1 MPSSDESTRPSVETR
16 TAIQT
21 LREPDYVHVLMKPG
35 IEVSLEDARESSAA
49 TLKLAGQRKIRV
61 LVDTRPARGI
71 SRDARTHFA
80 DSKVR
85 KYTVAQ
91 ALLIDS
97 GPSRVMG
104 NFFLGLNKPPFPTKL
119 FTSEEKADAWLRE
132 YPT

>member
-1 MPSSDESTRPSVETR
+1 MHPTDDQPPPTRETR
-16 TAIQT
+16 TTIQT
-21 LREPDYVHVLMKPG
+21 LLEPDYVHVLLKPG
-35 IEVSLEDARESSAA
+35 VEVSLEDAVENSAA
-49 TLKLAGQRKIRV
+49 TLELAGPRKIRV

-71 SRDARTHFA
+71 EREARTHFS
-80 DSKVR
+80 DPEVR

-119 FTSEEKADAWLRE
+119 FTSEEKAEAWLRGF
-132 YPT
+132 PT